1 MMTQTLAIFVDA
13 YRDLNS
19 RKLFWLAVAISAL
32 VVAVVGAL
40 GIDETGVSV
49 LWFHFDSKFVN
60 SVFFPRDVFYKL
72 IFQSLGINIWLT
84 WLAAIL
90 ALISTASIVPELVA
104 SGSID
109 MMLSK
114 PITRARLFLTRW
126 VTGLFFAGIQAAAF
140 VAASFLV
147 IGLRGGVWEPA
158 LFIAVPVVVVFFSY
172 LYCFCALM
180 GVLTRS
186 TVASLLLTLVFWLLL
201 FAVQRAETFLNS
213 GRIASRMEVAA
224 IERAIETR
232 LGKNADADVDRL
244 RAELESERLSSG
256 RWETGYWPAYAVVTA
271 LPKTNETTEW
281 LERELVRNASFRR
294 PAKED
299 ENLRFFGS
307 MRVRRKDF
315 EDALYDDAEAR
326 KGAAWAIGTSL
337 AFEAVMLG
345 GCVFLFRRR
354 DF

>member
-1 MMTQTLAIFVDA
+1 MTQTLAIFLDA

-19 RKLFWLAVAISAL
+19 RKLFWLAVAISFL
-32 VVAVVGAL
+32 VVAIVGVL
-40 GIDETGVSV
+40 GIDDTGVSV
-49 LWFHFDSKFVN
+49 LGFHFDSKFVN
-60 SVFFPRDVFYKL
+60 TVFFPRDVFYKL

-90 ALISTASIVPELVA
+90 ALISTASIVPELIA

-114 PITRARLFLTRW
+114 PITRTRLFLTRW
-126 VTGLFFAGIQAAAF
+126 VTGLFFAGFQALVF
-140 VAASFLV
+140 VAASFVV

-158 LFIAVPVVVVFFSY
+158 LFVAVPVVVVFFSY

-186 TVASLLLTLVFWLLL
+186 TVASLLLTLVFWLVL
-201 FAVQRAETFLNS
+201 FGVQGAERFLNN
-213 GRIASRMEVAA
+213 GRIASSMEVAA
-224 IERAIETR
+224 IEKAIASR
-232 LGKNADADVDRL
+232 LEKNADADVDRL
-244 RAELESERLSSG
+244 RAELAAERSG
-256 RWETGYWPAYAVVTA
+256 AERWAAGYWPAYAVVTV

-307 MRVRRKDF
+307 TRVRRKDF
-315 EDALYDDAEAR
+315 EDAVYDDAEAR
-326 KGAAWAIGTSL
+326 KGAAWTIGTSL